1 MAPAPF
7 AIDVAA
13 GADVPDVQALARFF
27 ASQTGEPAASIQ
39 PRLEWQ
45 ARNPSRSPEIPP
57 VICARLP
64 SGEIAGAMLCI
75 PHRLE
80 RQSVRQTAL
89 MSSGFYVDRSIRGA
103 GLQIFLA
110 YRALGARYALYATT
124 ANAVSERL
132 WRSAGGTPLARTEY
146 EWLHPIAWP
155 PVVEE
160 MLVRRMGKGVAPLA
174 RLVAL
179 ARPIGREGFSGARG
193 ELTPVDRPEDAVIAS
208 ASSDLQPVR
217 DAAFI
222 RWRFFDAP
230 QADGVVYRYR
240 DGVTGADGFVA
251 ITSSRRGYRHQLRT
265 ISLADM
271 WGAIPADAF
280 PALLS
285 AIGRR
290 HRASADLIAIRCVPD
305 AYERGAERAGF
316 RRRAFEYPIGW
327 CVDPRGVL
335 GPGPVLMPPAATELV

>member
-1 MAPAPF
+1 MAPF
-7 AIDVAA
+7 SIDVA
-13 GADVPDVQALARFF
+13 DPDLHALARFF
-27 ASQTGEPAASIQ
+27 SSQTGEAAGSIE
-39 PRLEWQ
+39 PRLAWQ
-45 ARNPSRSPEIPP
+45 TRNPSRAPGIPGA
-57 VICARLP
+57 ICARLP
-64 SGEIAGAMLCI
+64 SGDIGGAMLCI

-80 RQSVRQTAL
+80 RQLVRQTAL

-110 YRALGARYALYATT
+110 YRALSARHALYATT
-124 ANAVSERL
+124 ANALSERL
-132 WRSAGGTPLARTEY
+132 WRSAGGKPLARTED

-160 MLVRRMGKGVAPLA
+160 MLVRRAGKGLAPLA
-174 RLVAL
+174 RLAAL
-179 ARPIGREGFSGARG
+179 AGHLRREGFSGASG
-193 ELTPVDRPEDAVIAS
+193 ELTPVDRPEDAVVRS
-208 ASSDLQPVR
+208 ASPDLQPVR

-222 RWRFFDAP
+222 RWRFFDLP

-240 DGVTGADGFVA
+240 DDAAGADGFVA
-251 ITSSRRGYRHQLRT
+251 VTNSRRGYRHQLRT
-265 ISLADM
+265 IALADM
-271 WGAIPADAF
+271 WGAIPAPAF
-280 PALLS
+280 PALLA

-305 AYERGAERAGF
+305 AYEREAAKAGF

-327 CVDPRGVL
+327 YLDPRGAL